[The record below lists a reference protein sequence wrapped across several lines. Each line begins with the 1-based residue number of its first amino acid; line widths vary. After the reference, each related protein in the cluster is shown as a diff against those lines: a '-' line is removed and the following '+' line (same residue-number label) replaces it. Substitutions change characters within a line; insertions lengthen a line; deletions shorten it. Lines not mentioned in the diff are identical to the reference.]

1 MNNLV
6 IANNGKA
13 GCGKSSSIK
22 EVFNK
27 LITAYPYKVLIKDG
41 DIKATVTIGNI
52 LVGIESQGDPNSR
65 MMQSMNDF
73 VSMGCQ
79 IIIAACRTSGETYN
93 KIIELNQINQYD
105 IIWATND
112 KNSYIS
118 KAPRYSKQKIC
129 RKGYRFN
136 HGTNKWFFIIYRR
149 SL

>member
-13 GCGKSSSIK
+13 ECGKSSSIK

-27 LITAYPYKVLIKDG
+27 LITTYPYKVLIKDG

-93 KIIELNQINQYD
+93 KIIELNQINKYD

-112 KNSYIS
+112 KTAIS
-118 KAPRYSKQKIC
+118 QKHQDIL
-129 RKGYRFN
+129 
-136 HGTNKWFFIIYRR
+136 NKKYAERVIALIMERING

>member
-13 GCGKSSSIK
+13 QSGKSSSIK

-27 LITAYPYKVLIKDG
+27 LIATYPYKVLIKDG
-41 DIKATVTIGNI
+41 DIKAIITIGNV

-79 IIIAACRTSGETYN
+79 IIVAACRTSGETYN
-93 KIIELNQINQYD
+93 KIIELDQINGYD
-105 IIWATND
+105 IIWASND
-112 KNSYIS
+112 KTSIS
-118 KAPRYSKQKIC
+118 QCHRDIL
-129 RKGYRFN
+129 
-136 HGTNKWFFIIYRR
+136 NKKYAERVIDLIMGRINGI
-149 SL
+149 L

>member
-6 IANNGKA
+6 IANKGNA
-13 GCGKSSSIK
+13 ECGKSSSIK

-27 LITAYPYKVLIKDG
+27 LIAIYPYNTLIKDG
-41 DIKATVTIGNI
+41 DIKATITIGNV

-79 IIIAACRTSGETYN
+79 IIVAACRTSGETCN
-93 KIIELNQINQYD
+93 K

-112 KNSYIS
+112 KTSIS
-118 KAPRYSKQKIC
+118 QQHQDIL
-129 RKGYRFN
+129 
-136 HGTNKWFFIIYRR
+136 NKKYAERVIDLIMERINGI
-149 SL
+149 L

>member
-6 IANNGKA
+6 IANKGTA
-13 GCGKSSSIK
+13 ECGKSSSIK

-27 LITAYPYKVLIKDG
+27 LIAIYPYNILIEDG
-41 DIKATVTIGNI
+41 DIKAIITIGNI

-79 IIIAACRTSGETYN
+79 IIVAACRTSGETCN
-93 KIIELNQINQYD
+93 KIIELNQVNGYD

-112 KNSYIS
+112 KTAIS
-118 KAPRYSKQKIC
+118 QQHQDIL
-129 RKGYRFN
+129 
-136 HGTNKWFFIIYRR
+136 NKKYAERVIDLIMERINGI
-149 SL
+149 L

>member
-6 IANNGKA
+6 IANKGKA
-13 GCGKSSSIK
+13 ECGKSSSIK

-27 LITAYPYKVLIKDG
+27 LIAIYPYNILIEDG
-41 DIKATVTIGNI
+41 DIKAIITIGNI

-79 IIIAACRTSGETYN
+79 IIVAACRTSGETCN
-93 KIIELNQINQYD
+93 KIIELNQVNGYD

-112 KNSYIS
+112 KTAIS
-118 KAPRYSKQKIC
+118 QQHQDIL
-129 RKGYRFN
+129 
-136 HGTNKWFFIIYRR
+136 NKKYAERVIDLIMERINGI
-149 SL
+149 L

>member
-6 IANNGKA
+6 IANKGKA
-13 GCGKSSSIK
+13 ECGKSSSIK

-27 LITAYPYKVLIKDG
+27 LITIYPYNILIKDG
-41 DIKATVTIGNI
+41 DIKATITIGNV

-79 IIIAACRTSGETYN
+79 IIVAACRTSGETCN
-93 KIIELNQINQYD
+93 KIIELNQVSGYD

-112 KNSYIS
+112 KTAIS
-118 KAPRYSKQKIC
+118 QQHQDIL
-129 RKGYRFN
+129 
-136 HGTNKWFFIIYRR
+136 NKKYAERVIDLIMERINGI
-149 SL
+149 L